1 MKLLKVLL
9 GRNRRVLYPDGERV
23 PEPLLREAFA
33 ASGEKRFELS
43 SRLYPRLFGPDWDY
57 VLLGFAYV
65 KVIDNVVDVEPDA
78 EKALAYLSRQRR
90 LLEAC
95 YGGAA
100 PAAGELPA
108 PDRFGHQFFL
118 QDARAGGPLR
128 SCFEEVFAVMEFDV
142 RRRGRVLSHE
152 ELDAHL
158 VATGEPGIRFL
169 TTFMAPEVEL
179 PPAYLALASRAYL
192 WADSLLDL
200 EEDLADGL
208 INVPAEA
215 IERFQLTPAADDRG
229 LPLWVAEQAGRA
241 MGYFDQALAQT
252 DELEHPAL
260 ILFCK
265 LYLGRKRKKLV
276 RLLESRGISA
286 AA

>member
-1 MKLLKVLL
+1 MNLLKVLL
-9 GRNRRVLYPDGERV
+9 GRNRRVLYPGGERV

-65 KVIDNVVDVEPDA
+65 KVIDNVVDVERDA
-78 EKALAYLSRQRR
+78 EKALAYMVRQRR
-90 LLEAC
+90 LMEAC
-95 YGGAA
+95 YAGAA
-100 PAAGELPA
+100 PDGELPR
-108 PDRFGHQFFL
+108 PDHFGRQFFL
-118 QDARAGGPLR
+118 QDARAGAPLR
-128 SCFEEVFAVMEFDV
+128 SCFEDVFAVMEFDV
-142 RRRGRVLSHE
+142 RRRGRVLSHD

-179 PPAYLALASRAYL
+179 PPPYLALASRAYL

-215 IERFQLTPAADDRG
+215 IERFELTPAVEDAA
-229 LPLWVAEQAGRA
+229 LPLWVAEQAGRT

-265 LYLGRKRKKLV
+265 LYLGRKRKKLL
-276 RLLESRGISA
+276 RLLEKRGIPA